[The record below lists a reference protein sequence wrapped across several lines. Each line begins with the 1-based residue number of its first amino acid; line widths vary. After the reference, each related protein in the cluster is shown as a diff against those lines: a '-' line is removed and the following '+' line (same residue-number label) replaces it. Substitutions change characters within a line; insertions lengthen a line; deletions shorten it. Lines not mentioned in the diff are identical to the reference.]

1 MKIIR
6 NIIKT
11 PDGTIL
17 ESSHRH
23 DYKNHTD
30 KNGEVYI
37 NDGGREYL
45 RRSINEEP
53 FEELSVYSTD
63 PIEKLREFF
72 QWGTYGKNGDDY
84 KVKNLKELSNPHIE
98 AIIRTQKHLSEDI
111 IDVFQREL
119 DYRAKNDIFL
129 DDL

>member
-23 DYKNHTD
+23 DYKTHTD
-30 KNGEVYI
+30 KNGEVYV

-45 RRSINEEP
+45 RRSLNKEP

-63 PIEKLREFF
+63 SIEKLRELF

-84 KVKNLKELSNPHIE
+84 KVKYLKELSNPHIG
-98 AIIRTQKHLSEDI
+98 AIIETQKHLPEDI

-119 DYRAKNDIFL
+119 DYRVKNNILIED
-129 DDL
+129 

>member
-23 DYKNHTD
+23 DYKTHTD

-45 RRSINEEP
+45 RRSVNKEL
-53 FEELSVYSTD
+53 FEDLTIYSTD
-63 PIEKLREFF
+63 SIEKLREFF

-84 KVKNLKELSNPHIE
+84 KVKYLKELSNPHIG
-98 AIIRTQKHLSEDI
+98 AIIETQKHLSEDI
-111 IDVFQREL
+111 IDIFQREL
-119 DYRAKNDIFL
+119 DYRNFNNILIED
-129 DDL
+129 

>member
-23 DYKNHTD
+23 DYKTHTD
-30 KNGEVYI
+30 KNGEVYV

-45 RRSINEEP
+45 RRSLNKEP

-63 PIEKLREFF
+63 SIEKLRELF
-72 QWGTYGKNGDDY
+72 QWGSYGKGGDDY
-84 KVKNLKELSNPHIE
+84 KVKYLKDLSNPHIE
-98 AIIRTQKHLSEDI
+98 AIIKTQKHLSEDI
-111 IDVFQREL
+111 IDIFQREL
-119 DYRAKNDIFL
+119 DYRVKNTIFIE
-129 DDL
+129 D